1 MDVRQEQ
8 DGVWKTLFHRQTPQV
23 EAFACQEYLDGS
35 ATLRLPDDRVP
46 SLDELEA
53 AITPRTGWR
62 LRRTPVR
69 YSDALPWYRHF
80 HRKIFLVTDYMR
92 SWQELDFTP
101 EPDMFHDIFGH
112 LPFLVLPE
120 YTALLDLFAP
130 AFLRTDDDHREQIKR
145 LAWFTTEFGL
155 IRRAGRLKV
164 FGAGLLSSAGE
175 IRHVMDGRTP
185 ILPFSVQHILTRT
198 KAIYTFNEALF
209 VFDSLAS
216 LTSELRT
223 YFDSVPTVARP
234 DPSAGAEDESALQDW
249 ELADLA
255 AAPRA
260 PRQTLTVDSTA

>member
-92 SWQELDFTP
+92 SKEELDFTP

-120 YTALLDLFAP
+120 YTGLLDLFAP

-155 IRRAGRLKV
+155 IRQAGRLKV
-164 FGAGLLSSAGE
+164 FGSGLLSSVGE

-185 ILPFSVQHILTRT
+185 ILPFSVELILTRT
-198 KAIYTFNEALF
+198 KAIYTFNETLF
-209 VFDSLAS
+209 AFDSLAA

-223 YFDSVPTVARP
+223 YFDSVPTRALP
-234 DPSAGAEDESALQDW
+234 DLPTRDEDESNLVDW

-255 AAPRA
+255 GGPGRA
-260 PRQTLTVDSTA
+260 MSPFPF

>member
-80 HRKIFLVTDYMR
+80 GRRVFLVTDYMR

-120 YTALLDLFAP
+120 YTGLLDLFAP

-155 IRRAGRLKV
+155 IRQAGRLKV
-164 FGAGLLSSAGE
+164 FGSGLLSSVGE

-185 ILPFSVQHILTRT
+185 ILPFSVELILTRT
-198 KAIYTFNEALF
+198 KAIYTFNETLF
-209 VFDSLAS
+209 AFDSLAA

-223 YFDSVPTVARP
+223 YFDSVPTRALP
-234 DPSAGAEDESALQDW
+234 DLPTRDEDESNLVDW

-255 AAPRA
+255 GGPGAAH
-260 PRQTLTVDSTA
+260 